1 MSADE
6 VIDFFAP
13 EQSTTEAVM
22 QWIVESGI
30 SADRIALSANKQVI
44 PSPVPMNKFPIFIS
58 NPGISGF
65 NLTPLPP
72 KLKIY
77 SLLSSTSGSMHLE
90 LTISRLKLITCL
102 LTSKN
107 TLTM

>member
-1 MSADE
+1 MTADE

-44 PSPVPMNKFPIFIS
+44 PSLYPWTNSHLSM
-58 NPGISGF
+58 
-65 NLTPLPP
+65 L
-72 KLKIY
+72 
-77 SLLSSTSGSMHLE
+77 SLVSVDS
-90 LTISRLKLITCL
+90 I
-102 LTSKN
+102 
-107 TLTM
+107 

>member
-44 PSPVPMNKFPIFIS
+44 PSQYP
-58 NPGISGF
+58 
-65 NLTPLPP
+65 
-72 KLKIY
+72 
-77 SLLSSTSGSMHLE
+77 
-90 LTISRLKLITCL
+90 
-102 LTSKN
+102 
-107 TLTM
+107 

>member
-1 MSADE
+1 MTADE

-44 PSPVPMNKFPIFIS
+44 PSRILRRAFGRDDGLADASPNSKQRPARTNA
-58 NPGISGF
+58 GC
-65 NLTPLPP
+65 
-72 KLKIY
+72 
-77 SLLSSTSGSMHLE
+77 
-90 LTISRLKLITCL
+90 SRRSIR
-102 LTSKN
+102 
-107 TLTM
+107 